1 MIAIVAADSAWGIG
15 KDGRLPWRL
24 PGDLAY
30 FKEKTLGHTVVMGRR
45 TFESLPGVGSGRG
58 CGVTGDPPAPLPG
71 RDIIVLTR
79 NGSYRAAGARVV
91 NSVGDIL
98 AIAAETGG
106 ADVYVCGGAEIYRL
120 LLPYCDRCLVTRVDG
135 DFGCDAFFPD
145 LDAES
150 SCARAPDSPV
160 PDVQSARPAGRTP
173 SASGSWTLCSES
185 APVTENGIT
194 YRFLEYSAG

>member
-45 TFESLPGVGSGRG
+45 TFESLPGVDSGQGS
-58 CGVTGDPPAPLPG
+58 GVTGDPPAPLPG

-79 NGSYRAAGARVV
+79 NRSYRAAGARVV
-91 NSVGDIL
+91 NSVGDIT
-98 AIAAETGG
+98 AIVAETGG
-106 ADVYVCGGAEIYRL
+106 AGIYACGGAEIYRL

-150 SCARAPDSPV
+150 PRARDPY
-160 PDVQSARPAGRTP
+160 VQSARPLGRTP
-173 SASGSWTLCSES
+173 SASESWTLVSES